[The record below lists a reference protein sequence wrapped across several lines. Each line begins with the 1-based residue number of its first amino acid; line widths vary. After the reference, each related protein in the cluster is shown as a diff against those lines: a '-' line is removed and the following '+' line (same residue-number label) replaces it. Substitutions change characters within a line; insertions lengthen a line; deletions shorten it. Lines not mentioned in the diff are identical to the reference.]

1 MSLKETEALTDS
13 RTISRLDLFAPRY
26 DVAARHETKVYAP
39 AKNVYAAIR
48 KLDLS
53 RSAIVRTLFRLR
65 GMPLE
70 CLTLDGLLKR
80 GFVLLAEVPDRE
92 LVLGLVGRFWSLSG
106 ELQTV
111 DANSFRSFN
120 RKGYAKAVWNFS
132 LEPHG
137 ENVTRLTTETRVI
150 CLDASSRRSFKFYWS
165 YIKPFSGFVRKEA
178 LRSIK
183 QAAEQTSNYS

>member
-1 MSLKETEALTDS
+1 MILKATEA
-13 RTISRLDLFAPRY
+13 RTGSQTNLWLDQFAPRY
-26 DVAARHETKVYAP
+26 DVAARHEIKVYAP

-48 KLDLS
+48 TLDLS

-70 CLTLDGLLKR
+70 CLTLDGLLKM

-92 LVLGLVGRFWSLSG
+92 LVLGLAGRFWSLSG
-106 ELQTV
+106 ELQSV
-111 DANSFRSFN
+111 DANSFQSFDEQ
-120 RKGYAKAVWNFS
+120 GYAKAVWNFS
-132 LEPHG
+132 LDPLG
-137 ENVTRLTTETRVI
+137 ENATRLTTETRVI
-150 CLDASSRRSFKFYWS
+150 CLDAASRRSFKFYWS
-165 YIKPFSGFVRKEA
+165 FVKPFSSIVRKEA

>member
-1 MSLKETEALTDS
+1 MSLVETDSQIDS
-13 RTISRLDLFAPRY
+13 RTISRLDQFAPRY

-48 KLDLS
+48 TLDLS
-53 RSAIVRTLFRLR
+53 RSAIVSTLFRLR
-65 GMPLE
+65 GMSLD
-70 CLTLDGLLKR
+70 CLTLDGLLKT

-106 ELQTV
+106 ELQTIN
-111 DANSFRSFN
+111 ANNFRSFD

-132 LEPHG
+132 LEPCG
-137 ENVTRLTTETRVI
+137 ENATRLATETRVI
-150 CLDASSRRSFKFYWS
+150 CLDAASRRSFKFYWS
-165 YIKPFSGFVRKEA
+165 FVKPFSGLVRKEA

-183 QAAEQTSNYS
+183 QAAEQTSNHS